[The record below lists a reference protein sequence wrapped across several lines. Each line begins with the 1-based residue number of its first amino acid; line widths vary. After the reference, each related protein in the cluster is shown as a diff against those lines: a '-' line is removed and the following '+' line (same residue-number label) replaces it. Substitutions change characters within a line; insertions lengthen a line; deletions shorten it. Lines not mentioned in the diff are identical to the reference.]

1 MRVFNKG
8 IALTTIPSNSNSGF
22 NVPTNPVLVDGA
34 GSFAT
39 ASFAR
44 IAAYITEDATG
55 TAPIVIEQASSA
67 GTQYNNLSTTEGY
80 RIKCFDDATQT
91 GFRINAFDFNS
102 YDYFVL
108 IHSDDYLQHH
118 FAKLTQSLTED
129 VSGDAFEFEP
139 RLGNEIAKNTKFML
153 YRVENTSKIVALSI
167 GLLSQT
173 SYSNKNRMFC
183 SRPHFYFYNDKLDK
197 KNELDHNKKYEFRM
211 GGHVATSSP
220 STTLTINDITTA
232 ITVPDFGTKIID
244 YSKYELNVTLSDNLR
259 TLDSNA
265 YANTNN
271 EGYSSTWAH
280 NGSNYSGS
288 FYNSRREL
296 DDRIILDGHAYN
308 SDIEDLAGP
317 YRYVHYDFSPN
328 KCNSLSN
335 VMSNQIYDSIGGKGG
350 LCETKMIDPAKI
362 LGKKINEFDEY
373 KARHRVFKA
382 KLDEWVDTGITYNSY
397 NLSSTDYSFDTIND
411 LQPVTPV
418 NLRLFGLYDE
428 LLIGDRIYIVGGK
441 QGAVSGGIQK
451 FDLYQTRLK
460 DTEDFFSSISSSKRP
475 TEGAKV
481 YRRAYSRAS
490 NNILTTFSLVP
501 NRTNLK
507 IKIAAGGF
515 NFIEGDVSATD
526 TELGLM
532 AVTFD
537 DAAYFSDNSLDYA
550 KGTYYIEIE
559 RFNGEIE
566 TIDAYHDKGQTFME
580 ISGRDKF
587 NKLLSPIVN
596 KDTLFSTDIIYSSN
610 SPYNKVTALGVTAT
624 CDFDD
629 KTVTCS
635 GSITVSAGDR
645 IYIETDA
652 TSQNLIYLG
661 EVAAN
666 RTASN
671 FELVDFPNTRNTNGN
686 NLYKS
691 SNKNYVFNKALSSN
705 HLDTS
710 VSSLLGA
717 ANKGVFFDGGVVIG
731 SNGAE
736 GELLGGSSIS
746 TNPEA
751 VGYYISE
758 TMGMESDNYFQS
770 RLDDDAS
777 TKSYYTNDVV
787 NTLLDFNVLSVKKD
801 DFDNTVLEIA
811 PHIPLTL
818 GRVDINYANTED
830 TTFSTT
836 TLGTCASA
844 SNSRFLTIDISNGG
858 SAPVFSEPLS
868 SISSPR
874 KYHKKP
880 IYIDGTFVG
889 MFMSATFFNNYTLG
903 SETIRIFLDREVT
916 TSGGT
921 VQALTYANSGE
932 TSKLTHELN
941 LLNGGH
947 LHTGKII
954 SLVSPLLKTNNS
966 ESITG
971 HYDFAINFGGTRADS
986 YTTKMGVSQY
996 RIYNLEKGNYS
1007 STIHPL
1013 VKISS
1018 LSDTVNASIQDYYSQ
1033 IPSKIRY
1040 YASAYKFGASYRI
1053 NSGAYLS
1060 GVVGAGLTSDEDN
1073 THTLVETRGN
1083 QSPLGSRF
1091 WDREFITQFGYI
1103 DMLYPANPTISS
1115 LQYSGADSGVIFPH
1129 KTKTCLSLNDP
1140 KISRMF
1146 LFSNSDLLPYSSTR
1160 KDSLMQKV
1168 VVGGASYNNDPTIT
1182 HTSSNII
1189 TVGMTVS
1196 GDGIPDGATVS
1207 SITSSTEFELSVS
1220 TTGGSKSSQTLTFTQ
1235 PRDLTKY
1242 SVLALKSPT
1251 KGNRS
1256 DIKANA
1262 NQGTTTMS
1270 LTDSDF
1276 QNGNIISAEKT
1287 INSLKRF
1294 SMMRLTEVVLDWAF
1308 NQIDPENVIENNK
1321 TIPKFRMTTFNG
1333 LTDSGITVQIT
1344 DSSNPNYLIGDEIRN
1359 ISTGHPFVVDDVL
1372 CDTNGRYIGR
1382 VKTITGSSPNITVTL
1397 YEDAFKTDGLNY
1409 FTSANIRRIP
1419 RAEYGGCSNEIFGVG
1434 KSDTFVQENTGLHML
1449 KSAVMLRAGYYSS
1462 GNVAGYGDNTSVFYD
1477 TYNNYYVG
1485 GGNSTTSD
1493 PPSAARVFNI
1503 FLPVRIGNLETP
1515 YTPSV
1520 SHTSDGTVSHT
1531 TFPSSV
1537 LQDIS
1542 NMETHDGGAIGQ
1554 GTGDELYK
1562 RFLPVIFDR
1571 FSIEDG
1577 GGSKADIG
1585 MVGGQVETGSIR
1597 IIVPN
1602 YSQKTTGL
1610 IGLAL
1615 ENDFAEREHIDDTI
1629 GRTYDK
1635 TADGVI
1641 FGFKPQLR
1649 MTVAHKNY
1657 ASGGGLSTLTG
1668 VENKTVG
1675 DKDVHTYLI
1684 TAADGQL
1691 WLNHFDLT
1699 GCYLV
1704 SNDATKLNKNGVES
1718 TKLWGSIN
1726 DGYPTKI
1733 CYVISHEVN
1742 TNYGT
1747 TQSADKEHIIIL
1759 DTEFDHNN
1767 PMRIMQPNHTCFH
1780 SFGPKTIIPN
1790 FMSSSYTK
1798 KPRENKMYEAG
1809 IINFALH
1816 DKTGDDDE
1824 INNDD
1829 AVQSMYVIVDP
1840 DRQTTSDYLVLR
1852 KDKIEELISDIDHT
1866 MCLSDGDTM
1875 FKTSVNYVGGTDSFR
1890 KGLIFDEMKTLL
1902 GVTSISE
1909 TMNITVNNEINTDVK
1924 RLMIG
1929 TVAHISNES
1938 EVIVN
1943 DLLEENDITFDLTKS
1958 DYPLFM
1964 APNFQGVDLYSALN
1978 FILNKKNKQLTVEDG
1993 IFTIKDEDDNSYYSR
2008 IVISDV
2014 SKPQTGIGRQ
2024 KDFEIYNY
2032 KKLKSTLDFYNE
2044 IIVYGNKFRSIRKD
2058 IKSIQKRGK
2067 KTLEVVENELF
2078 SQKEVD
2084 ERAIELLQLHS
2095 RLNSNRYKVT
2105 IGHRNI
2111 SQIKVGDIIGF
2122 ELKRENIPLAQYMV
2136 LEIEHELLGNMTLTL
2151 GRYHKGLDDRF
2162 AELLVGNKKL
2172 NADVR
2177 RNKFSESLLS
2187 FDILDEIKIK
2197 PLRLLVRK
2205 RGSTGIFKLG
2215 FATTLNTGTTKLG
2228 FEDGASVTITDLI
2241 DEELT

>member
-1 MRVFNKG
+1 
-8 IALTTIPSNSNSGF
+8 
-22 NVPTNPVLVDGA
+22 
-34 GSFAT
+34 
-39 ASFAR
+39 
-44 IAAYITEDATG
+44 
-55 TAPIVIEQASSA
+55 
-67 GTQYNNLSTTEGY
+67 
-80 RIKCFDDATQT
+80 
-91 GFRINAFDFNS
+91 
-102 YDYFVL
+102 
-108 IHSDDYLQHH
+108 
-118 FAKLTQSLTED
+118 
-129 VSGDAFEFEP
+129 
-139 RLGNEIAKNTKFML
+139 
-153 YRVENTSKIVALSI
+153 
-167 GLLSQT
+167 
-173 SYSNKNRMFC
+173 
-183 SRPHFYFYNDKLDK
+183 
-197 KNELDHNKKYEFRM
+197 
-211 GGHVATSSP
+211 
-220 STTLTINDITTA
+220 
-232 ITVPDFGTKIID
+232 
-244 YSKYELNVTLSDNLR
+244 
-259 TLDSNA
+259 
-265 YANTNN
+265 
-271 EGYSSTWAH
+271 
-280 NGSNYSGS
+280 
-288 FYNSRREL
+288 
-296 DDRIILDGHAYN
+296 
-308 SDIEDLAGP
+308 
-317 YRYVHYDFSPN
+317 
-328 KCNSLSN
+328 
-335 VMSNQIYDSIGGKGG
+335 
-350 LCETKMIDPAKI
+350 
-362 LGKKINEFDEY
+362 
-373 KARHRVFKA
+373 
-382 KLDEWVDTGITYNSY
+382 
-397 NLSSTDYSFDTIND
+397 
-411 LQPVTPV
+411 
-418 NLRLFGLYDE
+418 
-428 LLIGDRIYIVGGK
+428 
-441 QGAVSGGIQK
+441 
-451 FDLYQTRLK
+451 
-460 DTEDFFSSISSSKRP
+460 
-475 TEGAKV
+475 
-481 YRRAYSRAS
+481 
-490 NNILTTFSLVP
+490 
-501 NRTNLK
+501 
-507 IKIAAGGF
+507 
-515 NFIEGDVSATD
+515 
-526 TELGLM
+526 M

-537 DAAYFSDNSLDYA
+537 NAAYFDDNSLDYA

-566 TIDAYHDKGQTFME
+566 TIDAYHDRGQTFME

-587 NKLLSPIVN
+587 NKLLSPIIN

-610 SPYNKVTALGVTAT
+610 SPYNKVTALGVTGT
-624 CDFDD
+624 CDFDS
-629 KTVTCS
+629 KTVTAS
-635 GSITVSAGDR
+635 GSVTVTDGDR
-645 IYIETDA
+645 LYIETDA

-661 EVAAN
+661 EVA
-666 RTASN
+666 SN
-671 FELVDFPNTRNTNGN
+671 STGTSITLVDFANTRNTNGN

-746 TNPEA
+746 NNPEA

-758 TMGMESDNYFQS
+758 TIGIESDNYFQS
-770 RLDDDAS
+770 RLDDDDTS
-777 TKSYYTNDVV
+777 SRSYYTNDII

-801 DFDNTVLEIA
+801 DFENTVLEIA

-818 GRVDINYANTED
+818 GRVDVNFANTQD

-844 SNSRFLTIDISNGG
+844 SNSRFLSIDISNSG

-868 SISSPR
+868 SISNPR
-874 KYHKKP
+874 KYHKRP

-889 MFMSATFFNNYTLG
+889 IVVLATFHNNYTLG
-903 SETIRIFLDREVT
+903 SETIRIYLDREVT

-966 ESITG
+966 ECKVG

-1007 STIHPL
+1007 STIHP
-1013 VKISS
+1013 IIRSS
-1018 LSDTVNASIQDYYSQ
+1018 NDTDTVNASIQDYYSQ
-1033 IPSKIRY
+1033 IPSSIRY

-1060 GVVGAGLTSDEDN
+1060 GSVGVGLTSDEDN

-1103 DMLYPANPTISS
+1103 DMLYPANPSQTSLNPATVDSS
-1115 LQYSGADSGVIFPH
+1115 MFHPH
-1129 KTKTCLSLNDP
+1129 EAKTYMSLNDP
-1140 KISRMF
+1140 KVSRMF

-1160 KDSLMQKV
+1160 KDSLM
-1168 VVGGASYNNDPTIT
+1168 Y
-1182 HTSSNII
+1182 
-1189 TVGMTVS
+1189 
-1196 GDGIPDGATVS
+1196 GD
-1207 SITSSTEFELSVS
+1207 
-1220 TTGGSKSSQTLTFTQ
+1220 QT
-1235 PRDLTKY
+1235 RDLTKY

-1251 KGNRS
+1251 KGSRS
-1256 DIKANA
+1256 DVKANA

-1270 LTDSDF
+1270 LTDNDF

-1321 TIPKFRMTTFNG
+1321 TIPKFQMGTFNG
-1333 LTDSGITVQIT
+1333 FTDSGITLQSSDNSAANYISGNTIT
-1344 DSSNPNYLIGDEIRN
+1344 N
-1359 ISTGHPFVVDDVL
+1359 ISAGHPFVVEDIL

-1382 VKTITGSSPNITVTL
+1382 IHTITGSTPNITLTL
-1397 YEDAFKTDGLNY
+1397 RENAFKTDGLNY
-1409 FTSANIRRIP
+1409 FTSANVRRIP
-1419 RAEYGGCSNEIFGVG
+1419 TSEYRGCNNELFGVG
-1434 KSDTFVQENTGLHML
+1434 KSDTFVKDSMPIHML
-1449 KSAVMLRAGYYSS
+1449 KSAVMQKPAHYNS
-1462 GNVAGYGDNTSVFYD
+1462 GVQAGYGDNNSVFYSEF
-1477 TYNNYYVG
+1477 NNFYIG
-1485 GGNSTTSD
+1485 GGNGTTSD
-1493 PPSAARVFNI
+1493 PPTSARVANI
-1503 FLPVRIGNLETP
+1503 FLPVRIGSVSTP

-1520 SHTSDGTVSHT
+1520 SHTSNGVVSHAN
-1531 TFPSSV
+1531 FPSSV

-1542 NMETHDGGAIGQ
+1542 NMETHDGGAIGT

-1585 MVGGQVETGSIR
+1585 MVGGKVETGSIR
-1597 IIVPN
+1597 IISP
-1602 YSQKTTGL
+1602 SSATDDAGL
-1610 IGLAL
+1610 VGLAL
-1615 ENDFAEREHIDDTI
+1615 ENNFADKDHIDDT
-1629 GRTYDK
+1629 GTRTYDK

-1649 MTVAHKNY
+1649 MTSAHKSN
-1657 ASGGGLSTLTG
+1657 ASTSLSSG
-1668 VENKTVG
+1668 ENKTVG
-1675 DKDVHTYLI
+1675 DKSVHTYLI
-1684 TAADGQL
+1684 TANDGQI

-1704 SNDATKLNKNGVES
+1704 SNDATKLNNAGVET

-1742 TNYGT
+1742 ILSGT
-1747 TQSADKEHIIIL
+1747 TQSAAKEHVIIL

-1798 KPRENKMYEAG
+1798 KPREDKMYEAG
-1809 IINFALH
+1809 IINFAIH

-1824 INNDD
+1824 TNNDD

-1852 KDKIEELISDIDHT
+1852 KDKIESLISDIDHT

-1875 FKTSVNYVGGTDSFR
+1875 YKTSVNYIGGTDSFR
-1890 KGLIFDEMKTLL
+1890 KGLVFDEMKTLL
-1902 GVTSISE
+1902 GVASISE

-1929 TVAHISNES
+1929 TVAHISSES
-1938 EVIVN
+1938 EVIIN
-1943 DLLEENDITFDLTKS
+1943 NLLEENDITFDLTKA

-1978 FILNKKNKQLTVEDG
+1978 LILNKKNKQLTVEEG
-1993 IFTIKDEDDNSYYSR
+1993 VFTIKDEDDNSYYSR
-2008 IVISDV
+2008 IIISDTTR
-2014 SKPQTGIGRQ
+2014 PQTGIGTQ
-2024 KDFEIYNY
+2024 KDFEIYDY

-2084 ERAIELLQLHS
+2084 ERATELLHLHS
-2095 RLNSNRYKVT
+2095 KLNSNRYKVT
-2105 IGHRNI
+2105 IGHKNI
-2111 SQIKVGDIIGF
+2111 SQIRVGDIIGF
-2122 ELKRENIPLAQYMV
+2122 ELKRENIPLAQYIV

-2151 GRYHKGLDDRF
+2151 GRYHKALDDRF

-2172 NADVR
+2172 NANIR
-2177 RNKFSESLLS
+2177 RKEFSDSLLS

-2197 PLRLLVRK
+2197 PLKLLVRK
-2205 RGSTGIFKLG
+2205 RFSTGSFKLG
-2215 FATTLNTGTTKLG
+2215 FGTTLNTGTTQLG
-2228 FEDGASVTITDLI
+2228 FVGGASVTITDLI
-2241 DEELT
+2241 DEELI

>member
-8 IALTTIPSNSNSGF
+8 IALTTTPSNSNSGF
-22 NVPTNPVLVDGA
+22 NVPTNPVLIDDA
-34 GSFAT
+34 GLFAT
-39 ASFAR
+39 ANFSR
-44 IAAYITEDATG
+44 IAAYITEDGTG
-55 TAPIVIEQASSA
+55 SAPVVIEQASSA

-139 RLGNEIAKNTKFML
+139 RLGNEIAKDTKFML
-153 YRVENTSKIVALSI
+153 YRVENTSKIVALSV

-197 KNELDHNKKYEFRM
+197 KNELDHNKKYEFKM
-211 GGHVATSSP
+211 GGHVATTSP
-220 STTLTINDITTA
+220 STTLTISDTTTA

-259 TLDSNA
+259 TIDSNA
-265 YANTNN
+265 YSNGNN
-271 EGYSSTWAH
+271 DGFSSTWSH
-280 NGSNYSGS
+280 GGTDYETS
-288 FYNSRREL
+288 FYNARREL
-296 DDRIILDGHAYN
+296 DDRIILDGHATN

-382 KLDEWVDTGITYNSY
+382 KLNEYVDTGITYNSY
-397 NLSSTDYSFDTIND
+397 NSSTSDYNFDTIND
-411 LQPVTPV
+411 LQPTTPV
-418 NLRLFGLYDE
+418 NLRLFGVYDE
-428 LLIGDRIYIVGGK
+428 ILIGNRIYIVGVKVGSI
-441 QGAVSGGIQK
+441 SGGIQR
-451 FDLYQTRLK
+451 FTLLAHRLK
-460 DTEDFFSSISSSKRP
+460 DTEDSFDTTISSSERP
-475 TEGAKV
+475 TEGEKV
-481 YRRAYSRAS
+481 YRKAYSRAS

-526 TELGLM
+526 NELGLM

-537 DAAYFSDNSLDYA
+537 NAAYFDDNSLDYA

-566 TIDAYHDKGQTFME
+566 TIDAYHDRGQTFME

-587 NKLLSPIVN
+587 NKLLSPIIN

-610 SPYNKVTALGVTAT
+610 SPYNKVTALGVTGT
-624 CDFDD
+624 CDFDS
-629 KTVTCS
+629 KTVTAS
-635 GSITVSAGDR
+635 GSVTVTDGDR
-645 IYIETDA
+645 LYIETDA

-661 EVAAN
+661 EVA
-666 RTASN
+666 SN
-671 FELVDFPNTRNTNGN
+671 STGTSITLVDFANTRNTNGN

-746 TNPEA
+746 NNPEA

-758 TMGMESDNYFQS
+758 TIGIESDNYFQS
-770 RLDDDAS
+770 RLDDDDTS
-777 TKSYYTNDVV
+777 SRSYYTNDII

-801 DFDNTVLEIA
+801 DFENTVLEIA

-818 GRVDINYANTED
+818 GRVDVNFANTQD

-844 SNSRFLTIDISNGG
+844 SNSRFLSIDISNSG

-868 SISSPR
+868 SISNPR

-889 MFMSATFFNNYTLG
+889 IVVLATFHNNYTLG
-903 SETIRIFLDREVT
+903 SETIRIYLDREVT

-954 SLVSPLLKTNNS
+954 SLVSPLLKTDNS
-966 ESITG
+966 ECKVG

-1007 STIHPL
+1007 STIHP
-1013 VKISS
+1013 IIRSS
-1018 LSDTVNASIQDYYSQ
+1018 NDTDTVNASIQDYYSQ
-1033 IPSKIRY
+1033 IPSSIRY

-1060 GVVGAGLTSDEDN
+1060 GSVGVGLTSDEDN

-1103 DMLYPANPTISS
+1103 DMLYPANPSQTSLNPATVDSS
-1115 LQYSGADSGVIFPH
+1115 MFHPH
-1129 KTKTCLSLNDP
+1129 EAKTYMSLNDP
-1140 KISRMF
+1140 KVSRMF

-1160 KDSLMQKV
+1160 KDSLM
-1168 VVGGASYNNDPTIT
+1168 Y
-1182 HTSSNII
+1182 
-1189 TVGMTVS
+1189 
-1196 GDGIPDGATVS
+1196 GD
-1207 SITSSTEFELSVS
+1207 
-1220 TTGGSKSSQTLTFTQ
+1220 QT
-1235 PRDLTKY
+1235 RDLTKY

-1251 KGNRS
+1251 KGSRS
-1256 DIKANA
+1256 DVKANA

-1270 LTDSDF
+1270 LTDNDF

-1321 TIPKFRMTTFNG
+1321 TIPKFQMGTFNG
-1333 LTDSGITVQIT
+1333 FTDSGITLQSSDNSAANYISGNTIT
-1344 DSSNPNYLIGDEIRN
+1344 N
-1359 ISTGHPFVVDDVL
+1359 ISAGHPFVVEDIL

-1382 VKTITGSSPNITVTL
+1382 IHTITGSTPNITLTL
-1397 YEDAFKTDGLNY
+1397 RENAFKTDGLNY
-1409 FTSANIRRIP
+1409 FTSANVRRIP
-1419 RAEYGGCSNEIFGVG
+1419 TSEYRGCNNELFGVG
-1434 KSDTFVQENTGLHML
+1434 KSDTFVKDNMPIHML
-1449 KSAVMLRAGYYSS
+1449 KSAVMQKPAHYNS
-1462 GNVAGYGDNTSVFYD
+1462 GVQAGYGDNNSVFYSEF
-1477 TYNNYYVG
+1477 NNFYIG
-1485 GGNSTTSD
+1485 GGNGTTSD
-1493 PPSAARVFNI
+1493 PPTSARVANI
-1503 FLPVRIGNLETP
+1503 FLPVRIGSVSTP

-1520 SHTSDGTVSHT
+1520 SHTSNGVVSHAN
-1531 TFPSSV
+1531 FPSSV

-1542 NMETHDGGAIGQ
+1542 NMETHDGGAIGT

-1585 MVGGQVETGSIR
+1585 MVGGKVETGSIR
-1597 IIVPN
+1597 IISPSSATN
-1602 YSQKTTGL
+1602 DAGL
-1610 IGLAL
+1610 VGLAL
-1615 ENDFAEREHIDDTI
+1615 ENNFADKDHIDDT
-1629 GRTYDK
+1629 GTRTYDK

-1649 MTVAHKNY
+1649 MTSAHKSN
-1657 ASGGGLSTLTG
+1657 ASTSLSG

-1675 DKDVHTYLI
+1675 DKSVHTYLI
-1684 TAADGQL
+1684 TANDGQI

-1704 SNDATKLNKNGVES
+1704 SNDATKLNNAGVET

-1742 TNYGT
+1742 ILSGT
-1747 TQSADKEHIIIL
+1747 TQSAAKEHVIIL

-1798 KPRENKMYEAG
+1798 KPREDKMYEAG
-1809 IINFALH
+1809 IVNFAIH

-1852 KDKIEELISDIDHT
+1852 KDKIESLISDIDHT

-1875 FKTSVNYVGGTDSFR
+1875 YKTSVNYVGGTDSFR
-1890 KGLIFDEMKTLL
+1890 KGLVFDEMKTLL
-1902 GVTSISE
+1902 GVASISE

-1929 TVAHISNES
+1929 TVAHISSES
-1938 EVIVN
+1938 EVIIN
-1943 DLLEENDITFDLTKS
+1943 DLLEENDITFDLTKA

-1978 FILNKKNKQLTVEDG
+1978 LILNKKNKQLTVEEG
-1993 IFTIKDEDDNSYYSR
+1993 VFTIKDEDDNSYYSR
-2008 IVISDV
+2008 IIISDTTR
-2014 SKPQTGIGRQ
+2014 PQTGIGTQ
-2024 KDFEIYNY
+2024 KDFEIYDY

-2084 ERAIELLQLHS
+2084 ERATELLHLHS
-2095 RLNSNRYKVT
+2095 KLNSNRYKVT
-2105 IGHRNI
+2105 IGHKNI
-2111 SQIKVGDIIGF
+2111 SQIRVGDIIGF
-2122 ELKRENIPLAQYMV
+2122 ELKRENIPLAQYIV

-2151 GRYHKGLDDRF
+2151 GRYHKALDDRF

-2172 NADVR
+2172 NANIR
-2177 RNKFSESLLS
+2177 RKEFSDSLLS

-2205 RGSTGIFKLG
+2205 RFSTGSFKLG
-2215 FATTLNTGTTKLG
+2215 FGTTLNTGTTQLG
-2228 FEDGASVTITDLI
+2228 FVGGASVTITDLI
-2241 DEELT
+2241 DEELI

>member
-1 MRVFNKG
+1 
-8 IALTTIPSNSNSGF
+8 
-22 NVPTNPVLVDGA
+22 
-34 GSFAT
+34 
-39 ASFAR
+39 
-44 IAAYITEDATG
+44 
-55 TAPIVIEQASSA
+55 
-67 GTQYNNLSTTEGY
+67 
-80 RIKCFDDATQT
+80 
-91 GFRINAFDFNS
+91 
-102 YDYFVL
+102 
-108 IHSDDYLQHH
+108 
-118 FAKLTQSLTED
+118 
-129 VSGDAFEFEP
+129 
-139 RLGNEIAKNTKFML
+139 
-153 YRVENTSKIVALSI
+153 
-167 GLLSQT
+167 
-173 SYSNKNRMFC
+173 
-183 SRPHFYFYNDKLDK
+183 
-197 KNELDHNKKYEFRM
+197 
-211 GGHVATSSP
+211 
-220 STTLTINDITTA
+220 
-232 ITVPDFGTKIID
+232 
-244 YSKYELNVTLSDNLR
+244 
-259 TLDSNA
+259 
-265 YANTNN
+265 
-271 EGYSSTWAH
+271 
-280 NGSNYSGS
+280 
-288 FYNSRREL
+288 
-296 DDRIILDGHAYN
+296 
-308 SDIEDLAGP
+308 
-317 YRYVHYDFSPN
+317 
-328 KCNSLSN
+328 
-335 VMSNQIYDSIGGKGG
+335 MSNQIYDSIGGKGG

-373 KARHRVFKA
+373 RARHRVFKA
-382 KLDEWVDTGITYNSY
+382 KLNEYVDTGITYNSY
-397 NLSSTDYSFDTIND
+397 NSATSDYNFDTIND
-411 LQPVTPV
+411 LQPTTPV
-418 NLRLFGLYDE
+418 NLRLFGVYDE
-428 LLIGDRIYIVGGK
+428 ILIGNRIYIVGVKVGSI
-441 QGAVSGGIQK
+441 SGGIQR
-451 FDLYQTRLK
+451 FTLLAHRLK
-460 DTEDFFSSISSSKRP
+460 DTEDSFDTTISSSERP
-475 TEGAKV
+475 TEGEKV
-481 YRRAYSRAS
+481 YRKAYSRAS

-526 TELGLM
+526 NELGLM

-537 DAAYFSDNSLDYA
+537 NAAYFDDNSLDYA

-566 TIDAYHDKGQTFME
+566 TIDAYHDRGQTFME

-587 NKLLSPIVN
+587 NKLLSPIIN

-610 SPYNKVTALGVTAT
+610 SPYNKVTALGVTGT
-624 CDFDD
+624 CDFDS
-629 KTVTCS
+629 KTVTAS
-635 GSITVSAGDR
+635 GSVTVTDGDR
-645 IYIETDA
+645 LYIETDA

-661 EVAAN
+661 EVA
-666 RTASN
+666 SN
-671 FELVDFPNTRNTNGN
+671 STGTSITLVDFANTRNTNGN

-746 TNPEA
+746 NNPEA

-758 TMGMESDNYFQS
+758 TIGIESDNYFQS
-770 RLDDDAS
+770 RLDDDDTS
-777 TKSYYTNDVV
+777 SRSYYTNDII

-801 DFDNTVLEIA
+801 DFENTVLEIA

-818 GRVDINYANTED
+818 GRVDVNFANTQD

-844 SNSRFLTIDISNGG
+844 SNSRFLSIDISNSG

-868 SISSPR
+868 SISNPR
-874 KYHKKP
+874 KYHKRP

-889 MFMSATFFNNYTLG
+889 IVVLATFHNNYTLG
-903 SETIRIFLDREVT
+903 SETIRIYLDREVT

-966 ESITG
+966 ECKVG

-1007 STIHPL
+1007 STIHP
-1013 VKISS
+1013 IIRSS
-1018 LSDTVNASIQDYYSQ
+1018 NDTDTVNASIQDYYSQ
-1033 IPSKIRY
+1033 IPSSIRY

-1060 GVVGAGLTSDEDN
+1060 GSVGVGLTSDEDN

-1103 DMLYPANPTISS
+1103 DMLYPANPSQTSLNPATVDSS
-1115 LQYSGADSGVIFPH
+1115 MFHPH
-1129 KTKTCLSLNDP
+1129 EAKTYMSLNDP
-1140 KISRMF
+1140 KVSRMF

-1160 KDSLMQKV
+1160 KDSLM
-1168 VVGGASYNNDPTIT
+1168 Y
-1182 HTSSNII
+1182 
-1189 TVGMTVS
+1189 
-1196 GDGIPDGATVS
+1196 GD
-1207 SITSSTEFELSVS
+1207 
-1220 TTGGSKSSQTLTFTQ
+1220 QT
-1235 PRDLTKY
+1235 RDLTKY

-1251 KGNRS
+1251 KGSRS
-1256 DIKANA
+1256 DVKANA

-1270 LTDSDF
+1270 LTDNDF

-1321 TIPKFRMTTFNG
+1321 TIPKFQMGTFNG
-1333 LTDSGITVQIT
+1333 FTDSGITLQSSDNSAANYISGNTIT
-1344 DSSNPNYLIGDEIRN
+1344 N
-1359 ISTGHPFVVDDVL
+1359 ISAGHPFVVEDIL

-1382 VKTITGSSPNITVTL
+1382 IHTITGSTPNITLTL
-1397 YEDAFKTDGLNY
+1397 RENAFKTDGLNY
-1409 FTSANIRRIP
+1409 FTSANVRRIP
-1419 RAEYGGCSNEIFGVG
+1419 TSEYRGCNNELFGVG
-1434 KSDTFVQENTGLHML
+1434 KSDTFVKDSMPIHML
-1449 KSAVMLRAGYYSS
+1449 KSAVMQKPAHYNS
-1462 GNVAGYGDNTSVFYD
+1462 GVQAGYGDNNSVFYSEF
-1477 TYNNYYVG
+1477 NNFYIG
-1485 GGNSTTSD
+1485 GGNGTTSD
-1493 PPSAARVFNI
+1493 PPTSARVANI
-1503 FLPVRIGNLETP
+1503 FLPVRIGSVSTP

-1520 SHTSDGTVSHT
+1520 SHTSNGVVSHAN
-1531 TFPSSV
+1531 FPSSV

-1542 NMETHDGGAIGQ
+1542 NMETHDGGAIGT

-1585 MVGGQVETGSIR
+1585 MVGGKVETGSIR
-1597 IIVPN
+1597 IISP
-1602 YSQKTTGL
+1602 SSATDDAGL
-1610 IGLAL
+1610 VGLAL
-1615 ENDFAEREHIDDTI
+1615 ENNFADKDHIDDT
-1629 GRTYDK
+1629 GTRTYDK

-1649 MTVAHKNY
+1649 MTSAHKSN
-1657 ASGGGLSTLTG
+1657 ASTSLSS

-1675 DKDVHTYLI
+1675 DKSVHTYLI
-1684 TAADGQL
+1684 TANDGQI

-1704 SNDATKLNKNGVES
+1704 SNDATKLNNAGVET

-1742 TNYGT
+1742 ILSGT
-1747 TQSADKEHIIIL
+1747 TQSAAKEHVIIL

-1798 KPRENKMYEAG
+1798 KPREDKMYEAG
-1809 IINFALH
+1809 IINFAIH

-1824 INNDD
+1824 TNNDD

-1852 KDKIEELISDIDHT
+1852 KDKIESLISDIDHT

-1875 FKTSVNYVGGTDSFR
+1875 YKTSVNYIGGTDSFR
-1890 KGLIFDEMKTLL
+1890 KGLVFDEMKTLL
-1902 GVTSISE
+1902 GVASISE

-1929 TVAHISNES
+1929 TVAHISSES
-1938 EVIVN
+1938 EVIIN
-1943 DLLEENDITFDLTKS
+1943 NLLEENDITFDLTKA

-1978 FILNKKNKQLTVEDG
+1978 LILNKKNKQLTVEEG
-1993 IFTIKDEDDNSYYSR
+1993 VFTIKDEDDNSYYSR
-2008 IVISDV
+2008 IIISDTTR
-2014 SKPQTGIGRQ
+2014 PQTGIGTQ
-2024 KDFEIYNY
+2024 KDFEIYDY

-2084 ERAIELLQLHS
+2084 ERATELLHLHS
-2095 RLNSNRYKVT
+2095 KLNSNRYKVT
-2105 IGHRNI
+2105 IGHKNI
-2111 SQIKVGDIIGF
+2111 SQIRVGDIIGF
-2122 ELKRENIPLAQYMV
+2122 ELKRENIPLAQYIV

-2151 GRYHKGLDDRF
+2151 GRYHKALDDRF

-2172 NADVR
+2172 NANIR
-2177 RNKFSESLLS
+2177 RKEFSDSLLS

-2205 RGSTGIFKLG
+2205 RFSTGSFKLG
-2215 FATTLNTGTTKLG
+2215 FGTTLNTGTTQLG
-2228 FEDGASVTITDLI
+2228 FVGGASVTITDLI
-2241 DEELT
+2241 DEELI

>member
-8 IALTTIPSNSNSGF
+8 IALTTTPSNSNSGF
-22 NVPTNPVLVDGA
+22 NVPTNPVLIDDA
-34 GSFAT
+34 GLFAT
-39 ASFAR
+39 ANFSR
-44 IAAYITEDATG
+44 IAAYITEDGTG
-55 TAPIVIEQASSA
+55 SAPIVIEQASSA

-91 GFRINAFDFNS
+91 GFRINAFDFDS

-139 RLGNEIAKNTKFML
+139 RLGNEIAKDTKFML

-197 KNELDHNKKYEFRM
+197 KNELDHNKKYEFKM
-211 GGHVATSSP
+211 GGHVATTSP
-220 STTLTINDITTA
+220 STTLTIGDTTTA

-259 TLDSNA
+259 TIDSDA
-265 YANTNN
+265 YSNGNN
-271 EGYSSTWAH
+271 DGFSSTWSH
-280 NGSNYSGS
+280 GGTNYETS
-288 FYNSRREL
+288 FYNARREL
-296 DDRIILDGHAYN
+296 DDRIILDGHATN

-397 NLSSTDYSFDTIND
+397 NTATADYSFDTIND

-418 NLRLFGLYDE
+418 NLRLFGVYDE

-451 FDLYQTRLK
+451 FVLHQTRLK
-460 DTEDFFSSISSSKRP
+460 DTEDFFSSIGSNRP
-475 TEGAKV
+475 TEGEKV

-537 DAAYFSDNSLDYA
+537 NAAYFSDNSLDYA

-624 CDFDD
+624 CDFDS
-629 KTVTCS
+629 KTVTAS
-635 GSITVSAGDR
+635 GSVTVSDGDR
-645 IYIETDA
+645 LYIETDA

-661 EVAAN
+661 EVA
-666 RTASN
+666 SN
-671 FELVDFPNTRNTNGN
+671 STGTSITLVDFANTRNTNGN

-746 TNPEA
+746 DNPEA

-758 TMGMESDNYFQS
+758 TIGIESDNYFQA
-770 RLDDDAS
+770 RLDDDDTS
-777 TKSYYTNDVV
+777 SRSYYTNDII

-818 GRVDINYANTED
+818 GRVDVNFANTQD

-844 SNSRFLTIDISNGG
+844 SNSRFLSIDISDAP
-858 SAPVFSEPLS
+858 SAPSFSEPLS
-868 SISSPR
+868 SISNPR

-889 MFMSATFFNNYTLG
+889 MVVLATFHNNYTIG
-903 SETIRIFLDREVT
+903 SETIRIYLDREVT

-954 SLVSPLLKTNNS
+954 SLVSPLLKTDNS

-1007 STIHPL
+1007 STIHP
-1013 VKISS
+1013 IIRSS
-1018 LSDTVNASIQDYYSQ
+1018 NDTNTVNASIQDYYSQ
-1033 IPSKIRY
+1033 IPSSIRY

-1060 GVVGAGLTSDEDN
+1060 GSVGVGLTSDEDN
-1073 THTLVETRGN
+1073 THTLIETRGN

-1103 DMLYPANPTISS
+1103 DMLYPANPSQTSLNVATVDSS
-1115 LQYSGADSGVIFPH
+1115 MFHPH
-1129 KTKTCLSLNDP
+1129 EAKTYMSLNDP
-1140 KISRMF
+1140 KVSRMF

-1256 DIKANA
+1256 DVKANA

-1270 LTDSDF
+1270 LTDNDF
-1276 QNGNIISAEKT
+1276 QSGNIISAEKT

-1321 TIPKFRMTTFNG
+1321 TIPKFQMGSFNG
-1333 LTDSGITVQIT
+1333 FTDSGITLQSSDASLANFISGNTIT
-1344 DSSNPNYLIGDEIRN
+1344 KVGS
-1359 ISTGHPFVVDDVL
+1359 GHPFVAEDIL

-1382 VKTITGSSPNITVTL
+1382 INTITGSSPNITITL
-1397 YEDAFKTDGLNY
+1397 RENAFKTDGLNY
-1409 FTSANIRRIP
+1409 FTSANVRRIP
-1419 RAEYGGCSNEIFGVG
+1419 ASEYRGCNNNLFGVG
-1434 KSDTFVQENTGLHML
+1434 KSDSFVKDEQPIHML
-1449 KSAVMLRAGYYSS
+1449 KSAVMQKPAHYNS
-1462 GNVAGYGDNTSVFYD
+1462 GVQAGYGDNNSVFYSQF
-1477 TYNNYYVG
+1477 NNFYIG
-1485 GGNSTTSD
+1485 GGNGTTSD
-1493 PPSAARVFNI
+1493 PPTGARVANI
-1503 FLPVRIGNLETP
+1503 FLPVRIGSVATP

-1520 SHTSDGTVSHT
+1520 SHTANGTVSHT
-1531 TFPSSV
+1531 NFPSLV

-1542 NMETHDGGAIGQ
+1542 NMETHDGGAIGS

-1597 IIVPN
+1597 IISPSSATN
-1602 YSQKTTGL
+1602 DAGL

-1615 ENDFAEREHIDDTI
+1615 ENNFADKDHIDDT
-1629 GRTYDK
+1629 GTRTYDK

-1649 MTVAHKNY
+1649 MTSAHKSS
-1657 ASGGGLSTLTG
+1657 ASTSLSG

-1684 TAADGQL
+1684 GAVDGQL

-1704 SNDATKLNKNGVES
+1704 SNDVTKLNDAGVEE
-1718 TKLWGSIN
+1718 TKSWGSIN

-1742 TNYGT
+1742 ILSGS
-1747 TQSADKEHIIIL
+1747 TQSATKEHIIIL

-1809 IINFALH
+1809 IINFGIH

-1852 KDKIEELISDIDHT
+1852 KNKIEDLISDIDHT

-1890 KGLIFDEMKTLL
+1890 KGLVFDEMKTLL

-1929 TVAHISNES
+1929 TVAHISSES

-1943 DLLEENDITFDLTKS
+1943 DLLEENDITFNLTKA
-1958 DYPLFM
+1958 DYPLFI

-1978 FILNKKNKQLTVEDG
+1978 LILNKKNKQLTVEEG
-1993 IFTIKDEDDNSYYSR
+1993 VFTIKDDDDNSYYSR
-2008 IVISDV
+2008 IIISDTTR
-2014 SKPQTGIGRQ
+2014 PQTGIGTQ
-2024 KDFEIYNY
+2024 KDFEIYDY

-2084 ERAIELLQLHS
+2084 ERATELLHLHS
-2095 RLNSNRYKVT
+2095 KLNSNRYKVT
-2105 IGHRNI
+2105 IGHKNI

-2151 GRYHKGLDDRF
+2151 GRYHKALDDRF

-2172 NADVR
+2172 NANIR
-2177 RNKFSESLLS
+2177 RKEFSDSLLS

-2205 RGSTGIFKLG
+2205 RFSTGSFKLG
-2215 FATTLNTGTTKLG
+2215 FGTTLNTGTTQLG
-2228 FEDGASVTITDLI
+2228 FVGGASVTITDLI

>member
-8 IALTTIPSNSNSGF
+8 IALTTTPSNSNSGF
-22 NVPTNPVLVDGA
+22 NVPTNPVLIDDA
-34 GSFAT
+34 GLFAT
-39 ASFAR
+39 ANFSR
-44 IAAYITEDATG
+44 IAAYITEDGTG
-55 TAPIVIEQASSA
+55 SAPVVIEQASSA

-139 RLGNEIAKNTKFML
+139 RLGNEIAKDTKFML

-197 KNELDHNKKYEFRM
+197 KNELDHNKKYEFKM
-211 GGHVATSSP
+211 GGHVATTSP
-220 STTLTINDITTA
+220 STTLTISDTTTA

-259 TLDSNA
+259 TIDSNA
-265 YANTNN
+265 YSNGNN
-271 EGYSSTWAH
+271 DGFSSTWSH
-280 NGSNYSGS
+280 GGTDYETS
-288 FYNSRREL
+288 FYNARREL
-296 DDRIILDGHAYN
+296 DDRIILDGHATN

-373 KARHRVFKA
+373 RARHRVFKA
-382 KLDEWVDTGITYNSY
+382 KLNEYVDTGITYNSY
-397 NLSSTDYSFDTIND
+397 NSATSDYNFDTIND
-411 LQPVTPV
+411 LQPTTPV
-418 NLRLFGLYDE
+418 NLRLFGVYDE
-428 LLIGDRIYIVGGK
+428 ILIGNRIYIVGVKVGSI
-441 QGAVSGGIQK
+441 SGGIQR
-451 FDLYQTRLK
+451 FTLLAHRLK
-460 DTEDFFSSISSSKRP
+460 DTEDSFDTTISSSERP
-475 TEGAKV
+475 TEGEKV
-481 YRRAYSRAS
+481 YRKAYSRAS

-526 TELGLM
+526 NELGLM

-537 DAAYFSDNSLDYA
+537 NAAYFDDNSLDYA

-566 TIDAYHDKGQTFME
+566 TIDAYHDRGQTLME

-587 NKLLSPIVN
+587 NKLLSPIIN

-610 SPYNKVTALGVTAT
+610 SPYNKVTALGVTGT
-624 CDFDD
+624 CDFDS
-629 KTVTCS
+629 KTVTAS
-635 GSITVSAGDR
+635 GSVTVTDGDR
-645 IYIETDA
+645 LYIETDA

-661 EVAAN
+661 EVA
-666 RTASN
+666 SN
-671 FELVDFPNTRNTNGN
+671 STGTSITLVDFANTRNTNGN

-746 TNPEA
+746 NNPEA

-758 TMGMESDNYFQS
+758 TIGIESDNYFQS
-770 RLDDDAS
+770 RLDDDDTS
-777 TKSYYTNDVV
+777 SRSYYTNDII

-801 DFDNTVLEIA
+801 DFENTVLEIA

-818 GRVDINYANTED
+818 GRVDVNFANTQD

-836 TLGTCASA
+836 TLGTCASV
-844 SNSRFLTIDISNGG
+844 SNSRFLSIDISNSG

-868 SISSPR
+868 SISNPR
-874 KYHKKP
+874 KYHKRP

-889 MFMSATFFNNYTLG
+889 IVVLATFHNNYTLG
-903 SETIRIFLDREVT
+903 SETIRIYLDREVT

-966 ESITG
+966 ECKVG

-1007 STIHPL
+1007 STIHP
-1013 VKISS
+1013 IIRSS
-1018 LSDTVNASIQDYYSQ
+1018 NDTDTVNASIQDYYSQ
-1033 IPSKIRY
+1033 IPSSIRY

-1060 GVVGAGLTSDEDN
+1060 GSVGVGLTSDEDN

-1103 DMLYPANPTISS
+1103 DMLYPANPSQTSLNPATVDSS
-1115 LQYSGADSGVIFPH
+1115 MFHPH
-1129 KTKTCLSLNDP
+1129 EAKTYMSLNDP
-1140 KISRMF
+1140 KVSRMF

-1160 KDSLMQKV
+1160 KDSLM
-1168 VVGGASYNNDPTIT
+1168 Y
-1182 HTSSNII
+1182 
-1189 TVGMTVS
+1189 
-1196 GDGIPDGATVS
+1196 GD
-1207 SITSSTEFELSVS
+1207 
-1220 TTGGSKSSQTLTFTQ
+1220 QT
-1235 PRDLTKY
+1235 RDLTKY

-1251 KGNRS
+1251 KGSRS
-1256 DIKANA
+1256 DVKANA

-1270 LTDSDF
+1270 LTDNDF

-1321 TIPKFRMTTFNG
+1321 TIPKFQMGTFNG
-1333 LTDSGITVQIT
+1333 FTDSGITLQSSDNSAANYISGNTIT
-1344 DSSNPNYLIGDEIRN
+1344 N
-1359 ISTGHPFVVDDVL
+1359 ISAGHPFVVEDIL

-1382 VKTITGSSPNITVTL
+1382 IHTITGSTPNITLTL
-1397 YEDAFKTDGLNY
+1397 RENAFKTDGLNY
-1409 FTSANIRRIP
+1409 FTSANVRRIP
-1419 RAEYGGCSNEIFGVG
+1419 TSEYRGCNNELFGVG
-1434 KSDTFVQENTGLHML
+1434 KSDTFVKDSMPIHML
-1449 KSAVMLRAGYYSS
+1449 KSAVMQKPAHYNS
-1462 GNVAGYGDNTSVFYD
+1462 GVQAGYGDNNSVFYSEF
-1477 TYNNYYVG
+1477 NNFYIG
-1485 GGNSTTSD
+1485 GGNGTTSD
-1493 PPSAARVFNI
+1493 PPTSARVANI
-1503 FLPVRIGNLETP
+1503 FLPVRIGSVSTP

-1520 SHTSDGTVSHT
+1520 SHTSNGVVSHAN
-1531 TFPSSV
+1531 FPSSV

-1542 NMETHDGGAIGQ
+1542 NMETHDGGAIGT

-1585 MVGGQVETGSIR
+1585 MVGGKVETGSIR
-1597 IIVPN
+1597 IISP
-1602 YSQKTTGL
+1602 SSATDDAGL
-1610 IGLAL
+1610 VGLAL
-1615 ENDFAEREHIDDTI
+1615 ENNFADKDHIDDT
-1629 GRTYDK
+1629 GTRTYDK
-1635 TADGVI
+1635 TAVGVI

-1649 MTVAHKNY
+1649 MTSAHKSN
-1657 ASGGGLSTLTG
+1657 ASTSLSS

-1675 DKDVHTYLI
+1675 DKSVHTYLI
-1684 TAADGQL
+1684 TANDGQI

-1704 SNDATKLNKNGVES
+1704 SNDATKLNNAGVET

-1742 TNYGT
+1742 ILSGT
-1747 TQSADKEHIIIL
+1747 TQSAAKEHVIIL

-1798 KPRENKMYEAG
+1798 KPREDKMYEAG
-1809 IINFALH
+1809 IINFAIH

-1824 INNDD
+1824 TNNDD

-1852 KDKIEELISDIDHT
+1852 KDKIESLISDIDHT

-1875 FKTSVNYVGGTDSFR
+1875 YKTSVNYIGGTDSFR
-1890 KGLIFDEMKTLL
+1890 KGLVFDEMKTLL
-1902 GVTSISE
+1902 GVASISE

-1929 TVAHISNES
+1929 TVAHISSES
-1938 EVIVN
+1938 EVIIN
-1943 DLLEENDITFDLTKS
+1943 NLLEENDITFDLTKA

-1978 FILNKKNKQLTVEDG
+1978 LILNKKNKQLTVEEG
-1993 IFTIKDEDDNSYYSR
+1993 VFTIKDEDDNSYYSR
-2008 IVISDV
+2008 IIISDTTR
-2014 SKPQTGIGRQ
+2014 PQTGIGTQ
-2024 KDFEIYNY
+2024 KDFEIYDY

-2084 ERAIELLQLHS
+2084 ERATELLHLHS
-2095 RLNSNRYKVT
+2095 KLNSNRYKVT
-2105 IGHRNI
+2105 IGHKNI
-2111 SQIKVGDIIGF
+2111 SQIRVGDIIGF
-2122 ELKRENIPLAQYMV
+2122 ELKRENIPLAQYIV

-2151 GRYHKGLDDRF
+2151 GRYHKALDDRF

-2172 NADVR
+2172 NANIR
-2177 RNKFSESLLS
+2177 RKEFSDSLLS

-2205 RGSTGIFKLG
+2205 RFSTGSFKLG
-2215 FATTLNTGTTKLG
+2215 FGTTLNTGTTQLG
-2228 FEDGASVTITDLI
+2228 FVGGASVTITDLI
-2241 DEELT
+2241 DEELI